1 MYFVLPSSSLRFR
14 KKQIWADL
22 SRKKVAEKVSVAK
35 IKMEYIYIIY
45 KKKIIYTLIKWS
57 VLR

>member
-1 MYFVLPSSSLRFR
+1 MVTCILFYSVVHYVLG

-45 KKKIIYTLIKWS
+45 KKKIIYTLIK
-57 VLR
+57 